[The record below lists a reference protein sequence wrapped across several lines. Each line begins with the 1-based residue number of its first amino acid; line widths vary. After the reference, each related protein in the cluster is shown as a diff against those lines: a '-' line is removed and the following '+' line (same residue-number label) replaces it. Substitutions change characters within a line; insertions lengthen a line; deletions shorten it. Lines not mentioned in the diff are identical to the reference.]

1 MDMMRAGVYPKKIN
15 EEWAESA
22 VYQLHAEPNGEKEEQ
37 VEDDVLS

>member
-1 MDMMRAGVYPKKIN
+1 MKAGVYPKKIN

-22 VYQLHAEPNGEKEEQ
+22 VYQLHAEPNREKEEQ